1 MLAMAV
7 CPLWWSQLSEKSGR
21 RTVYLISFG
30 LFVIFN
36 VCSALSTNIGMLI
49 SFRVLSGA
57 AASSVQAVGAG
68 TIADIWDVRERGKAM
83 GWFYLGPL

>member
-7 CPLWWSQLSEKSGR
+7 CPLWWSRLSEKSGR